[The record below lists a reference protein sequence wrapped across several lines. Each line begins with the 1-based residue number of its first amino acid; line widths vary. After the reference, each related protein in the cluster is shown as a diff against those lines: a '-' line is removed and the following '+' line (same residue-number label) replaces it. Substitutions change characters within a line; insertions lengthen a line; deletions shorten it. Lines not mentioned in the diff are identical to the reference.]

1 MTRRR
6 TTTPP
11 DAPIEPAA
19 TRAASPHGSDAA
31 YPAAWAPPTRVLFRF
46 GVLYLGLFT
55 LATQFSGS
63 LLPNTSFYY
72 RGLGPLWPMRD
83 ITFWIA
89 GHLAGA
95 PLPIEEATSGGE
107 PLFFWVQT
115 GWLLAV
121 AAFGTVVWSALDRRK
136 SYPRAHAW
144 FRLCVR
150 FVLAAQMFE
159 YGMTKVIP
167 TQFPAPSL
175 ETLVT
180 PVGDLTLSAVLW
192 TAIGSSPAYQIF
204 TGCVEVL
211 GGLLLLLPRTT
222 VLGALISL
230 AAAIQIFALNMTFDI
245 GLKVISFHLIVL
257 ALVLLAPQ
265 WQRLL
270 DVFVLNRA
278 TAPAF
283 EWPLARTPQGQR
295 RALIAQLIVGTY
307 LVATYAFI
315 NVEFWNV
322 GGGGRPRSAIHGIWN
337 IERMTIDG
345 QEQPAVLNDYDR
357 RWRRVIFDEPQRVT
371 FQRTDD
377 SLARYDAALDV
388 AGGTLEI
395 SKRASRS
402 WRTRFT
408 LQRPADDRLQLH
420 GEMDGKILDLQ
431 LRRAELDTFKLLS
444 SPFRWVRLHKQD

>member
-1 MTRRR
+1 V
-6 TTTPP
+6 
-11 DAPIEPAA
+11 A
-19 TRAASPHGSDAA
+19 
-31 YPAAWAPPTRVLFRF
+31 FRF

-63 LLPNTSFYY
+63 LLPNGSFYY
-72 RGLGPLWPMRD
+72 RGLGRLWPMRD

-89 GHLAGA
+89 EHLAES
-95 PLPIEEATSGGE
+95 PLPLEEATSGGE

-115 GWLLAV
+115 VWLLAV
-121 AAFGTVVWSALDRRK
+121 AVIGAAIWSVLDVRRTR
-136 SYPRAHAW
+136 YTGAYAW

-204 TGCVEVL
+204 TGCIEVL

-222 VLGALISL
+222 LLGALISL
-230 AAAIQIFALNMTFDI
+230 AAAVQIFALNMTFDI
-245 GLKVISFHLIVL
+245 GLKLISFHLIVL

-270 DVFVLNRA
+270 DVFVLNRPA
-278 TAPAF
+278 APAS
-283 EWPLARTPQGQR
+283 EWPVARTPQGQR
-295 RALIAQLIVGTY
+295 RAVIAQLIVGVY
-307 LVATYAFI
+307 LVGMYTFI
-315 NVEFWNV
+315 NVEFWKV
-322 GGGGRPRSAIHGIWN
+322 GGGGSPRSPLHGIWN
-337 IERMTIDG
+337 IERMAIDG
-345 QEQPAVLNDYDR
+345 QEQPTALNDYDR
-357 RWRRVIFDEPQRVT
+357 RWRRIIFDAPRRVA

-377 SLARYDAALDV
+377 SLARYDAALDLN
-388 AGGTLEI
+388 GGMLEI
-395 SKRASRS
+395 SKTSSRTWRA
-402 WRTRFT
+402 RFT
-408 LQRPADDRLQLH
+408 LQRPADDQLQLH
-420 GEMDGKILDLQ
+420 GEMDGKILDVQ

-444 SPFRWVRLHKQD
+444 SPFRWVRLHRQE

>member
-1 MTRRR
+1 V
-6 TTTPP
+6 
-11 DAPIEPAA
+11 A
-19 TRAASPHGSDAA
+19 
-31 YPAAWAPPTRVLFRF
+31 FRF

-63 LLPNTSFYY
+63 LLPNVSFYY
-72 RGLGPLWPMRD
+72 RGLGRLWPMRE

-89 GHLAGA
+89 GHLAGS

-115 GWLLAV
+115 VWLLVV
-121 AAFGTVVWSALDRRK
+121 AILGTAIWSLRDLSPGALAKGDR
-136 SYPRAHAW
+136 SLAPYTRAYAW
-144 FRLCVR
+144 FRVFVR

-204 TGCVEVL
+204 TGCIEVL

-222 VLGALISL
+222 LLGAVISL
-230 AAAIQIFALNMTFDI
+230 AAAVQIFVLNMTFDI
-245 GLKVISFHLIVL
+245 GLKLISFHLIVL
-257 ALVLLAPQ
+257 ALVLLAPH

-270 DVFVLNRA
+270 DVFVLNRPA
-278 TAPAF
+278 APAS

-295 RALIAQLIVGTY
+295 RAVIAQLIVGAY
-307 LVATYAFI
+307 LVGMYGFI
-315 NVEFWNV
+315 NVQFWDV
-322 GGGGRPRSAIHGIWN
+322 GGGGSPRSALYGIWN
-337 IERMTIDG
+337 IERMAIDG
-345 QEQPAVLNDYDR
+345 QEQATASNDYDR
-357 RWRRVIFDEPQRVT
+357 RWRRVIFDAPRRVT

-388 AGGTLEI
+388 NGGTLEI
-395 SKRASRS
+395 SKSASRT
-402 WRTRFT
+402 WRARFT

-431 LRRAELDTFKLLS
+431 LRRVELDTFKLLS
-444 SPFRWVRLHKQD
+444 SPFRWVRLHKQE

>member
-1 MTRRR
+1 V
-6 TTTPP
+6 
-11 DAPIEPAA
+11 A
-19 TRAASPHGSDAA
+19 
-31 YPAAWAPPTRVLFRF
+31 FRF

-63 LLPNTSFYY
+63 LLPNVSFYY
-72 RGLGPLWPMRD
+72 RGLGRLWPLRE

-89 GHLAGA
+89 EHIAGTPLAV
-95 PLPIEEATSGGE
+95 EEATSGGE

-115 GWLLAV
+115 FWLLA
-121 AAFGTVVWSALDRRK
+121 AAVLGTVIWSLLDLSRGALAKGGRRRTQYT
-136 SYPRAHAW
+136 SAYAW

-315 NVEFWNV
+315 NVEFWQV
-322 GGGGRPRSAIHGIWN
+322 GGGGSPRSAIHGIWN

>member
-1 MTRRR
+1 M
-6 TTTPP
+6 
-11 DAPIEPAA
+11 A
-19 TRAASPHGSDAA
+19 
-31 YPAAWAPPTRVLFRF
+31 FRF

-63 LLPNTSFYY
+63 LLPNVSFYY
-72 RGLGPLWPMRD
+72 RGLGRLWPMRE

-89 GHLAGA
+89 EHVAGS

-115 GWLLAV
+115 VWLLV
-121 AAFGTVVWSALDRRK
+121 AAVIGTAIWSLLDLSPGTSAKGDRRRTQ
-136 SYPRAHAW
+136 YDRAYAW

-192 TAIGSSPAYQIF
+192 AAIGSSPAYEIF

-222 VLGALISL
+222 LLGALISL

-245 GLKVISFHLIVL
+245 GLKLISFHLIVL

-270 DVFVLNRA
+270 DVFVLNRTA
-278 TAPAF
+278 APAS
-283 EWPLARTPQGQR
+283 EWPLARTSQGQR
-295 RALIAQLIVGTY
+295 RAAIAQLIVGAY
-307 LVATYAFI
+307 LVGMYAFI
-315 NVEFWNV
+315 NVEFWKV
-322 GGGGRPRSAIHGIWN
+322 AGGGSPRSALHGVWN

-345 QEQPAVLNDYDR
+345 QEQPTVLNDYDR
-357 RWRRVIFDEPQRVT
+357 RWRRVIFDAPRRVT

-388 AGGTLEI
+388 AGGTLEL
-395 SKRASRS
+395 SKSASRS

-420 GEMDGKILDLQ
+420 GEMDGKTLDVQ
-431 LRRAELDTFKLLS
+431 LRRVELDTFKLLS

>member
-1 MTRRR
+1 MTRPRPAENV
-6 TTTPP
+6 TDDWTP
-11 DAPIEPAA
+11 A
-19 TRAASPHGSDAA
+19 TRVA
-31 YPAAWAPPTRVLFRF
+31 FRF

-63 LLPNTSFYY
+63 LLPNVSFYY
-72 RGLGPLWPMRD
+72 RGLGRLWPMREV
-83 ITFWIA
+83 TFWIA
-89 GHLAGA
+89 ERVAGA
-95 PLPIEEATSGGE
+95 PIPIEEATSGGE

-115 GWLLAV
+115 FWLLAMAV
-121 AAFGTVVWSALDRRK
+121 IGTVIWSLLDSRRTQ
-136 SYPRAHAW
+136 YTRAYAW

-192 TAIGSSPAYQIF
+192 TAIGSSPAYEIF
-204 TGCVEVL
+204 TGCIEVL

-222 VLGALISL
+222 LLGALISL
-230 AAAIQIFALNMTFDI
+230 AAAVQIFALNMTFDI
-245 GLKVISFHLIVL
+245 GLKLISFHLIVL

-270 DVFVLNRA
+270 DVFVLNRSA
-278 TAPAF
+278 APAS
-283 EWPLARTPQGQR
+283 EWPLARTAEGRR
-295 RALIAQLIVGTY
+295 RAVIAQLLVGAY
-307 LVATYAFI
+307 LVGMYAFI

-322 GGGGRPRSAIHGIWN
+322 GGGGSPRSALHGIWN
-337 IERMTIDG
+337 IERMTVDG
-345 QEQPAVLNDYDR
+345 QEQPTVSNDYDR
-357 RWRRVIFDEPQRVT
+357 RWRRLIFDTPRRVT

-388 AGGTLEI
+388 DGGTLEI
-395 SKRASRS
+395 SKSASRT
-402 WRTRFT
+402 WRARFT
-408 LQRPADDRLQLH
+408 LQRPANDRLQLN
-420 GEMDGKILDLQ
+420 GEMDGKVLDVQ
-431 LRRAELDTFKLLS
+431 LRRVELDTFKLLS